1 MINWFRNASNGSV
14 SITDDITATNISDTA
29 VNSTLTIN
37 ITSEDQFGDYFC
49 VASNGFFNAT
59 STVAVVIR
67 GGKLIIIIIIIII
80 DFIICY

>member
-1 MINWFRNASNGSV
+1 MISWFRNEFTPVLS
-14 SITDDITATNISDTA
+14 DIIAANISDIA

-80 DFIICY
+80 IICY